1 MKEVISFYF
10 SLYAGSASVRWSLVV
25 SFSFFDDP
33 DSYKIINSLN
43 LSEFDNSLRTGI
55 KKFIG
60 LLNESPKSSIILK
73 VLFNFSS
80 NLSNSELDYTL
91 FDKATPVTLEH
102 LESLLMSKIFLIKE
116 RVAKEI
122 FGELVFRKLTA

>member
-10 SLYAGSASVRWSLVV
+10 SLYAGSASVRWNVIVDCDLSDI
-25 SFSFFDDP
+25 S

-43 LSEFDNSLRTGI
+43 LSEFDNSLRIGI

-60 LLNESPKSSIILK
+60 LFTESPTSEILLN

-80 NLSNSELDYTL
+80 SLSNSEIDFTL
-91 FDKATPVTLEH
+91 LDKATPVTLDH
-102 LESLLMSKIFLIKE
+102 IESLLMSKIFLIKE

-122 FGELVFRKLTA
+122 FGELVFRKLTS

>member
-10 SLYAGSASVRWSLVV
+10 SLYAGYASVRWNVIVDCDLSDI
-25 SFSFFDDP
+25 S

-43 LSEFDNSLRTGI
+43 LSEFDNSLRIGI

-60 LLNESPKSSIILK
+60 LLNESPTSEILLN

-80 NLSNSELDYTL
+80 SLSNSEIDFTLLD
-91 FDKATPVTLEH
+91 KVTPVSLDNI
-102 LESLLMSKIFLIKE
+102 ESLLLSKIFLIKD

-122 FGELVFRKLTA
+122 FGEVVFRKLTS

>member
-10 SLYAGSASVRWSLVV
+10 SLYAGYASVRWSLVV
-25 SFSFFDDP
+25 PFSFFDDP

-43 LSEFDNSLRTGI
+43 LSEFDNSLRIGI

-60 LLNESPKSSIILK
+60 LFTESPPSEILLNI
-73 VLFNFSS
+73 LFNFSS
-80 NLSNSELDYTL
+80 SLSNSEIDFTL
-91 FDKATPVTLEH
+91 LDKATPVTLEH
-102 LESLLMSKIFLIKE
+102 IESLLMSKIFLIKE

-122 FGELVFRKLTA
+122 FGELVFRKLTS

>member
-10 SLYAGSASVRWSLVV
+10 SLYAGSASVRWNVILDCDLSDI
-25 SFSFFDDP
+25 S

-43 LSEFDNSLRTGI
+43 LSDFDNSLRTGI

-60 LLNESPKSSIILK
+60 LLNESPTSEIILNI
-73 VLFNFSS
+73 LFNFSS
-80 NLSNSELDYTL
+80 SLYNSELDYTL
-91 FDKATPVTLEH
+91 LDKETPVTLDH

-122 FGELVFRKLTA
+122 FGELVFRQLTA